1 MGEKSTLSIF
11 FGDTSLMLKKIF
23 QKLMSKKVNP
33 PIQDAPKNTDKLIK
47 QIETNTIKDVLNFDQ
62 QKEIKTSISNNFG
75 IVSDSGNYNSM
86 YAQEVA
92 DIYKKYESM
101 GELSEDDCLEFYESL
116 YEAKFKHGL
125 IKPDDSIKTLSTRKK
140 NNVDE
145 QLESFVSPHALNFS
159 TNFIDFVKKSNT
171 NDGEYITFFRN
182 PNPDHYVQMNDLAK
196 RIECATKFIIP
207 KSGIFMKL
215 QIDERMGFQ
224 SFSPYIKHFKL
235 PFEKIVFEFPHQE
248 IGKDGIVTNIN
259 YLVLCEQVSDDVIKA
274 NIFYK
279 YSHGPWVK
287 LIKDEITLKKFK
299 RPYFKKEEINI
310 SALSTSDVRFLES
323 FVIKSSEVVI
333 RLIYDFLAVTNCS
346 NTVIEEAIKA
356 GKHINKSR
364 AKKGK
369 APLFDYKILALDFAS
384 KGLANGQGENR
395 ENFKRSHLRRGHIR
409 KLKDKTIWVNG
420 CLVNGKK
427 KGYVQKDYFVKC

>member
-1 MGEKSTLSIF
+1 MGEKSILSIF

-145 QLESFVSPHALNFS
+145 QLESFVSPHALNFD
-159 TNFIDFVKKSNT
+159 I
-171 NDGEYITFFRN
+171 
-182 PNPDHYVQMNDLAK
+182 M
-196 RIECATKFIIP
+196 
-207 KSGIFMKL
+207 
-215 QIDERMGFQ
+215 
-224 SFSPYIKHFKL
+224 
-235 PFEKIVFEFPHQE
+235 
-248 IGKDGIVTNIN
+248 
-259 YLVLCEQVSDDVIKA
+259 
-274 NIFYK
+274 
-279 YSHGPWVK
+279 
-287 LIKDEITLKKFK
+287 
-299 RPYFKKEEINI
+299 
-310 SALSTSDVRFLES
+310 
-323 FVIKSSEVVI
+323 
-333 RLIYDFLAVTNCS
+333 
-346 NTVIEEAIKA
+346 
-356 GKHINKSR
+356 
-364 AKKGK
+364 
-369 APLFDYKILALDFAS
+369 
-384 KGLANGQGENR
+384 
-395 ENFKRSHLRRGHIR
+395 
-409 KLKDKTIWVNG
+409 
-420 CLVNGKK
+420 
-427 KGYVQKDYFVKC
+427 